1 MHAYICAH
9 DTHSYVYLC
18 VYVYACH
25 YVCISTNICFI
36 FMCIIICMLIVSL
49 LRMVSISAWLY
60 PSEKVIEL
68 WASFPEKRI
77 YFVLCD
83 RKGQSPTSPMAFG
96 GGFHI
101 Q

>member
-1 MHAYICAH
+1 MSLCMY
-9 DTHSYVYLC
+9 TYKYVFYMYVYTH
-18 VYVYACH
+18 V
-25 YVCISTNICFI
+25 
-36 FMCIIICMLIVSL
+36 IICMLIVSL
-49 LRMVSISAWLY
+49 LKMVSISAWLY

-83 RKGQSPTSPMAFG
+83 RTGQFPTSHMAFRG
-96 GGFHI
+96 VFHI